1 MDTKTYT
8 VVVKG
13 DSSGDG
19 EVTILDLLQI
29 RKHLKNDKKISG
41 AYFYAADTSG
51 DNNITIL
58 DLLQVQKHLKGDKQ
72 L

>member
-1 MDTKTYT
+1 M
-8 VVVKG
+8 
-13 DSSGDG
+13 
-19 EVTILDLLQI
+19 I
-29 RKHLKNDKKISG
+29 KKISG